1 MYDKYFLSDK
11 QHQIITEWSQNNKV
25 LLICGDSGVGKTSLA
40 RDILKDKVVTEID
53 TLNIKNTENLE
64 DYLVNI
70 ISKRNI
76 SMMFTTDKRVDRGI
90 IINNLDIFYKYD
102 KRNFKFICNFLL
114 RNNFNKTKVICIC
127 NTKFIINKFIKKIND
142 CLVQLKYNNFYF
154 HKIATNIVSKYDIE
168 LSFEQKNKLLIDSKY
183 NLNTFV
189 SNLEDTNNVNV
200 LDNFDISSVLYK
212 KIFTENLSFKDVVRL
227 FEPEKLIISL
237 NLLENMI
244 NYTNNISDISKIYNL
259 YVHADIYEKSTLAN
273 YLINL
278 YSIYTIN
285 IFHLLFRDKNIQ
297 INTYEN
303 NKYLSQSFIYIHNN
317 KLIKSHLCYH
327 DNIYLYLYLYLI
339 DHNNLN
345 VKKVLE
351 SITKDELQFYIKSFN
366 EFYKN
371 KKKFTF

>member
-183 NLNTFV
+183 NL
-189 SNLEDTNNVNV
+189 
-200 LDNFDISSVLYK
+200 
-212 KIFTENLSFKDVVRL
+212 
-227 FEPEKLIISL
+227 
-237 NLLENMI
+237 
-244 NYTNNISDISKIYNL
+244 
-259 YVHADIYEKSTLAN
+259 
-273 YLINL
+273 
-278 YSIYTIN
+278 
-285 IFHLLFRDKNIQ
+285 
-297 INTYEN
+297 
-303 NKYLSQSFIYIHNN
+303 
-317 KLIKSHLCYH
+317 
-327 DNIYLYLYLYLI
+327 
-339 DHNNLN
+339 
-345 VKKVLE
+345 
-351 SITKDELQFYIKSFN
+351 
-366 EFYKN
+366 
-371 KKKFTF
+371 